1 MLIEHFIRDSDNQIK
16 MTLTE
21 DGTAISGSW
30 DALDIWIG
38 DDVNL
43 HRENDGDGISLSSE
57 GLLIITP
64 ADLQVA
70 EKEQIAALLKRT
82 NYRVQIIVTSINN
95 DDGAVF
101 GGDGSD
107 RIVFL
112 ISDKPE

>member
-1 MLIEHFIRDSDNQIK
+1 
-16 MTLTE
+16 
-21 DGTAISGSW
+21 
-30 DALDIWIG
+30 
-38 DDVNL
+38 
-43 HRENDGDGISLSSE
+43 
-57 GLLIITP
+57 
-64 ADLQVA
+64 
-70 EKEQIAALLKRT
+70 LKRT